1 MSQPSRLLRIADASA
16 TIALIGVS
24 VWGLLRIVLGVA
36 WLIDDQPDWSVL
48 GAVWLLAFWF
58 LAALGVV
65 CRYWVV
71 RYLFRRQGRPPYI
84 MASPTG
90 IYQVTVHGWGLPA
103 ATVVLMIRVVDGA
116 PLWLILIGVGV
127 VAIGLGAFVDGITV
141 ARRAARRGR
150 ARHV

>member
-1 MSQPSRLLRIADASA
+1 MSQPSRLLRIADAGA
-16 TIALIGVS
+16 TVALIGVS
-24 VWGLLRIVLGVA
+24 AWGLLGIVLGLA
-36 WLIDDQPDWSVL
+36 WLIKDQPDWSVV

-71 RYLFRRQGRPPYI
+71 RYLFRREGRPPYI
-84 MASPTG
+84 MGSPTG
-90 IYQVTVHGWGLPA
+90 IYQVTAHGWGLPGV
-103 ATVVLMIRVVDGA
+103 TVVAVIREVDGA
-116 PLWLILIGVGV
+116 PLWMVLLGVGV

-150 ARHV
+150 SHHV